1 VCSTKHHDWRFAVK
15 QSLISALTALA
26 LALTAPATLLAQT
39 QPAPSGNTARAK
51 PSESEKV
58 KEKVNALGIG
68 HRVTVVLRNGNEYYG
83 ALGESGD
90 DAFELSEVDLNQK
103 ITIAYSDVKKVRNG
117 FGNPNKFNGKRWHP
131 GWHIAGLLTVIGLT
145 VALAVAGATARD

>member
-1 VCSTKHHDWRFAVK
+1 MK
-15 QSLISALTALA
+15 QILISALTALA

-58 KEKVNALGIG
+58 KEKVKDFGIG

-83 ALGESGD
+83 ALGESRD